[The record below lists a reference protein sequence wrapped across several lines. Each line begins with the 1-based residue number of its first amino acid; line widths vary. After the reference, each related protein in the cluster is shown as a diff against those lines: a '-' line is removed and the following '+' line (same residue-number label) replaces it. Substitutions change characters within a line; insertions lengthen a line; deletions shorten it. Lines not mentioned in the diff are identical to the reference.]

1 MQLYFLANSK
11 CPNQPSVSAVLTQV
25 QDNELGASLGIANL
39 VLSHTLIKT
48 FIRLHQSQH
57 LQIMLILGKTQKNMS
72 EKQKNRKL
80 PFWEEFECHSQGH
93 AADNYAKKK
102 KRRCYDKD
110 TLRHKLIKWI
120 LRQQHGL
127 RENWKHYVTEP
138 SSAFLHKKRNPNQS

>member
-80 PFWEEFECHSQGH
+80 PF
-93 AADNYAKKK
+93 
-102 KRRCYDKD
+102 
-110 TLRHKLIKWI
+110 
-120 LRQQHGL
+120 
-127 RENWKHYVTEP
+127 
-138 SSAFLHKKRNPNQS
+138 